1 MENQFQENSDKKS
14 VNKTLDLFIGIL
26 GGIGYVILSIIV
38 FTSVKYFIPF
48 LWGIIAL
55 YVIAIFLFFYIK
67 RHYISIGLISIIA
80 VPLSIIGSCM
90 LLWKSIYI

>member
-14 VNKTLDLFIGIL
+14 VNKTLDIFIGIF

-38 FTSVKYFIPF
+38 LTSVKYFIPF

-55 YVIAIFLFFYIK
+55 YVIAIFLCFYIK

-80 VPLSIIGSCM
+80 VPLSIFGGCM
-90 LLWKSIYI
+90 LLMNGLKI